1 MPLRVNIDT
10 PDGKTWTSYFPFEGG
25 TTPALYVIRAD
36 GKQMYGRSGTPPN
49 LPRFL
54 HDQLQD
60 AGEIPSNRQLALMAR
75 ASDAASRLYLD
86 NNIGDAIT
94 KVKPFAEVNSY
105 ALPAVQLKALAE
117 QFEARGEK
125 SINEAANAMQ
135 AENPTL
141 EDALALVRT
150 RRTFGKLP
158 SVQASLNDTLTKVRD
173 STAKL
178 ELLEQAELIDAG
190 IQLQRRSINTRA
202 VQTFRELLKK
212 HPHSEAAALATE
224 HLKELESSSL
234 SDMPDAAHLNVQRA
248 KSLLVLAR
256 SFDEPELV
264 RRYAGHALELV
275 PADSALATEARRLI
289 QEADNR

>member
-1 MPLRVNIDT
+1 MN
-10 PDGKTWTSYFPFEGG
+10 YFPFEGG

-86 NNIGDAIT
+86 NKISGAIS

-125 SINEAANAMQ
+125 LISEAASAIQ
-135 AENPTL
+135 TENPTW
-141 EDALALVRT
+141 EDALALARA
-150 RRTFGKLP
+150 RRTFGELP
-158 SVQASLNDTLTKVRD
+158 SVQDSLHDTMAKIRD
-173 STAKL
+173 SSAKR
-178 ELLEQAELIDAG
+178 ELLEQAELIDVG
-190 IQLQRRSINTRA
+190 IELQRRSINNRA
-202 VQTFRELLKK
+202 EQTFRALLEKY
-212 HPHSEAAALATE
+212 PGTRAAAVAVE
-224 HLKELESSSL
+224 HLEQLESRSA
-234 SDMPDAAHLNVQRA
+234 DPTPDATQLKVQRA

-256 SFDEPELV
+256 SFDEPDRV
-264 RRYAGHALELV
+264 RRYARQVLELV
-275 PADSALATEARRLI
+275 PADSALAVEARRLI